1 MTSFEIAVAQ
11 PGDTDAFW
19 RAHERDARSEQWK
32 FRVIWHE
39 QTHDIVARIG
49 DDVVGALRGRIAASL
64 AHVETLYVLP
74 AHRRG
79 GIGRALLTRH
89 EELGNYYNCHKVSA
103 GVMNESDAQRF
114 FEACGYK
121 VEAVLRQ
128 HTFKLD
134 VAMLR
139 KFLL

>member
-19 RAHERDARSEQWK
+19 RTYERDARSEQWK
-32 FRVIWHE
+32 FRVVWHE
-39 QTHDIVARIG
+39 QTHDIVARRG
-49 DDVVGALRGRIAASL
+49 ADVVGALRGRIAASL
-64 AHVETLYVLP
+64 AHVETFYVLP
-74 AHRRG
+74 AHRRA

-103 GVMNESDAQRF
+103 GVMNDSDAQRF

-134 VAMLR
+134 VAMMR